1 MASDFELVLDR
12 ELASIAP
19 LDNAWLEKARRRL
32 AEQTRPPGS
41 LGRLEEIAARLAAIR
56 ESLEPSCREKRLYIF
71 ASDHGVEAEGVSAYP
86 REVTAAMVTNFL
98 AGGATVNAFAR
109 ALGVD
114 VKIVDVGVDADLGEH
129 PRLVSAKI
137 RRGSANIRYGPAMTI
152 EEAERAVGV
161 GLACARE
168 AHADGIDLLAS
179 GEMGIA
185 NTAVA
190 SAVAAAL
197 TGLAVKSVTGR
208 GTGLSEEGLLRKI
221 QVIEDALRVN
231 QGTAGRPM
239 ETLARVGGFE
249 IGALAGLC
257 LGAARWRIPLVVDG
271 WIATASAILA
281 VRMQPAAAEYLFFG
295 HRSSEAGHGEILRW
309 FGFDPILDL
318 GMRLGEGTGAC
329 LAMPIL
335 EAACAML
342 KEVAT
347 FEEARVPNRRL
358 SS

>member
-1 MASDFELVLDR
+1 MASEFELMLDR
-12 ELASIAP
+12 ELAAITP
-19 LDNAWLEKARRRL
+19 LEASWLAAARKHL

-56 ESLEPSCREKRLYIF
+56 ESLEPSCRAKRLYIF

-86 REVTAAMVTNFL
+86 REVTAAMVMNFL
-98 AGGATVNAFAR
+98 NGGATINALAR
-109 ALGVD
+109 ALGVE
-114 VKIVDVGVDADLGEH
+114 VRIVDVGVDADLGEH
-129 PRLVSAKI
+129 PQLVSAKI
-137 RRGSANIRYGPAMTI
+137 RRGSANIRYGPAMTV
-152 EEAERAVGV
+152 EEAERAIAI
-161 GLACARE
+161 GLDCAHE
-168 AHADGIDLLAS
+168 AHRDGIELLAT

-197 TGLAVKSVTGR
+197 TGLSVRSVTGR
-208 GTGLSEEGLLRKI
+208 GTGVSEEGLLHKI

-231 QGTAGRPM
+231 QGTAGRPI
-239 ETLARVGGFE
+239 EVLARVGGFD

-257 LGAARWRIPLVVDG
+257 LGAARWRIPLLVDG
-271 WIATASAILA
+271 WIATAAAILA
-281 VRMQPAAAEYLFFG
+281 VRIQPAAAEYFFFG
-295 HRSSEAGHGEILRW
+295 HRSSEAGHGEVLRW

-329 LAMPIL
+329 LAMPVL
-335 EAACAML
+335 EAACAVL

-347 FEEARVPNRRL
+347 FAEAHVPNQRGAP
-358 SS
+358 